1 MLYKLEEKGY
11 DVLDLEGCANHR
23 GSILGGVGL
32 GDCNTQKRFDALVY
46 DKLRHRNSNIVFI
59 EGESKRIGRIL
70 IPDHLFE
77 KMYEGAKLKISA
89 DPEIRAER
97 LVKEY
102 TAFENVNE
110 QLDEALGV
118 LKKHI
123 SQERVE
129 QYKDLVAKGDYK
141 KVALELMEKYYDPR
155 YGTSAKKKTFRNELE
170 INDIENELFKLEE
183 IYKEISEELREDVYE
198 Q

>member
-1 MLYKLEEKGY
+1 
-11 DVLDLEGCANHR
+11 
-23 GSILGGVGL
+23 
-32 GDCNTQKRFDALVY
+32 
-46 DKLRHRNSNIVFI
+46 
-59 EGESKRIGRIL
+59 
-70 IPDHLFE
+70 
-77 KMYEGAKLKISA
+77 MYEGAKLKISA

-155 YGTSAKKKTFRNELE
+155 YGTSAKKKHLE
-170 INDIENELFKLEE
+170 MN
-183 IYKEISEELREDVYE
+183 
-198 Q
+198 